1 MFMLFDFRHLPQD
14 GDNRPRDVRI
24 LAMTRNTTGGAQAS
38 PPELISPATARNRA
52 LASMI
57 LPPALALLAGLLSGS
72 LNPMAAFMQGKF
84 KIEGDMGVAMRMQ
97 SVFGGR

>member
-1 MFMLFDFRHLPQD
+1 MSIEDYTQKVREAVEKGSGLNATVKFHFGDD
-14 GDNRPRDVRI
+14 GCIFIDATQTPGTVSNEDSDAQCTI
-24 LAMTRNTTGGAQAS
+24 KMTLDTFG
-38 PPELISPATARNRA
+38 
-52 LASMI
+52 
-57 LPPALALLAGLLSGS
+57 GLLSGS